1 MAPDGSSTDDRSTD
15 DRSTDDR
22 STDDR
27 STAVWV
33 VRLRHDGHDA
43 PAPVGPFDSEAAA
56 AGWAIAFV
64 SDLGG
69 WAWQVEPLVTP
80 VALAARWAPRR
91 RHLRLVS

>member
-15 DRSTDDR
+15 DRWST
-22 STDDR
+22 
-27 STAVWV
+27 TAVWV